1 MCMKTLYNKVYN
13 CLKNDKSGHGMDHI
27 DRVLDLSLKFCKL
40 ENANKE
46 IVTLIALL
54 HDVDDYKLVGKNQ
67 ADKLTNAKDIM
78 NECFIDCEIQEI
90 VCAEIKRIGYS
101 KSLTGIRPLT
111 LEGKIVSDA
120 DMCDALGAHGIL
132 RCYAY
137 SMKINQPFFNPNIF
151 PIEDISQEK
160 YTTYDSTS
168 VNHMFEKILKLKDL
182 MLTNSGKEESKRRHE
197 IVVRFLKHYFE
208 EENANEWI
216 KLLNQY
222 K

>member
-1 MCMKTLYNKVYN
+1 MSMKTIYNKVYE
-13 CLKNDKSGHGMDHI
+13 CLKNDHSGHGMDHI
-27 DRVLDLSLKFCKL
+27 QRVLDLSLKFCEL

-54 HDVDDYKLVGKNQ
+54 HDVDDYKLVGKKQ
-67 ADKLTNAKDIM
+67 ADELTNAKNIM
-78 NECFIDCEIQEI
+78 NECFIDCKIQEI
-90 VCAEIKRIGYS
+90 VCDEIKRIGYS
-101 KSLTGIRPLT
+101 KSLKGIRPLT
-111 LEGKIVSDA
+111 NEGRIVSDA

-137 SMKINQPFFNPNIF
+137 SMKINQPFFNSKLF

-197 IVVRFLKHYFE
+197 IVVSFLKHYFE
-208 EENANEWI
+208 EENENEWLE
-216 KLLNQY
+216 LLE
-222 K
+222 KKV